1 MYDRATLEVMKL
13 LSCITT
19 DREKHTRT
27 STKFNSSN
35 VLFHLCLYMQIDT
48 KPFPNPPTLDNDACI
63 CRFSETGLGG
73 ECTPLHLPCMRN
85 YGN

>member
-1 MYDRATLEVMKL
+1 MYGRATLEVMKL

-19 DREKHTRT
+19 DREKHTLT
-27 STKFNSSN
+27 STNSI
-35 VLFHLCLYMQIDT
+35 HLCLYMQIDT
-48 KPFPNPPTLDNDACI
+48 KPFPNPPTLDNDACR

-73 ECTPLHLPCMRN
+73 ECIPLHLPCMRN

>member
-1 MYDRATLEVMKL
+1 MYGRATLEVLKL

-19 DREKHTRT
+19 DREKHILT
-27 STKFNSSN
+27 STELNPAN

-48 KPFPNPPTLDNDACI
+48 KPSPTPPTLDKDACI
-63 CRFSETGLGG
+63 CIFSETFLAV
-73 ECTPLHLPCMRN
+73 ECTPLHLPCVRN